1 MAMVTSS
8 LHLHILL
15 LQHLQNSSPVSPTG
29 QVCPTT
35 RSRSSRLSSITCA
48 AVTQPS
54 EVPVGSSVSP
64 YTHGTAEPSQV
75 LQVEAGH
82 AAMLSL
88 PLFPS
93 ALIAFIPITGRT
105 TDGPIAVPALA
116 EPCADLSLQLEEI
129 RA

>member
-8 LHLHILL
+8 FHLHILL
-15 LQHLQNSSPVSPTG
+15 LQHLQNCSPVSPTG

-35 RSRSSRLSSITCA
+35 RSWCSRLSSITCA
-48 AVTQPS
+48 AVTWPS
-54 EVPVGSSVSP
+54 EVLAGCSVSP

-82 AAMLSL
+82 PAMLSL

-93 ALIAFIPITGRT
+93 ALIAFIAITGRT
-105 TDGPIAVPALA
+105 TDGPIAAPALA
-116 EPCADLSLQLEEI
+116 EPCTDLSLQLEEI